1 MIQVAGVSNE
11 ADLHTIVEAG
21 VELVGFPLRL
31 GYHKPDVSEAEAAR
45 LISLMPPSSHPVL
58 ITYLDRASEILALM
72 SQLHVSIVQL
82 HGLISL
88 NEIQL
93 LRRQEPKI
101 QIIKSLI
108 VRENNLHDLE
118 REIQTFSDHV
128 DFFITDTFDAK
139 TGAMGATGKTHD
151 WQISRRLVELSPKP
165 LILAGGIKPSNV
177 EEAISVVRP
186 AGVDVHTGVEGPD
199 GKKDPILVKDFVV
212 RARRAFR
219 ALRST

>member
-45 LISLMPPSSHPVL
+45 LISLMPPSAHPVL
-58 ITYLDRASEILALM
+58 ITYLDRASEVLALM

-93 LRRQEPKI
+93 LRRQEPNI

-165 LILAGGIKPSNV
+165 LILAGGIRPANV